1 MRKIIQHIDGQNWR
15 TLEYFRMLD
24 KKSQLKLESKTVT
37 SNILVRAAFV
47 SSAECKNAMC
57 LSTRNRV
64 YNWITMIFNRFIDV
78 SQNARHNPSRTS
90 EFERCDRIDVRA
102 MLFHLDI

>member
-37 SNILVRAAFV
+37 SNILVRAALL
-47 SSAECKNAMC
+47 SSAE
-57 LSTRNRV
+57 
-64 YNWITMIFNRFIDV
+64 FD
-78 SQNARHNPSRTS
+78 RT
-90 EFERCDRIDVRA
+90 
-102 MLFHLDI
+102 MLFSFV